1 MTSGRRLSVLLVC
14 HYFPPHMGGI
24 ENVVAGEAR
33 HLVKAGHDVT
43 VLTTSPGD
51 RAGTALSDEGYVV
64 VRMPTWNGIERAT
77 GVPFPLVA
85 PWSVLRVIGLI
96 RRADVVHVHDLLYVT
111 TWLAAFLARL
121 LRRPYVLTQHVGL
134 VAHPSRAVEAV
145 QRLVHATIGR
155 VVVSGASTVVY
166 LNGEVAAFLRRIG
179 ARPDQLRFVVNGTDT
194 DLFHPA
200 DPSSRAAL
208 AGVVRPSPE
217 SAETGVLA
225 LFAGRF
231 VPKKG
236 YDIVL
241 GAAGEGYTLV
251 LAGGEPPEGWTDRP
265 DVVVAGRMPPERLA
279 DLYRAC
285 DVFVLPS
292 VAEGFPLTV
301 QEAMATGL
309 PIVTSDDPGY
319 AQYGLDRELVA
330 FVEPSVDE
338 VRSALLRL
346 AGDPQLRAR
355 MGAYSADVANRRFA
369 WSEHVRDLEAL
380 YAEAQR

>member
-1 MTSGRRLSVLLVC
+1 MTRLLLVS

-43 VLTTSPGD
+43 VLTTSPGG
-51 RAGTALSDEGYVV
+51 RAGTTLSTEGYVV

-111 TWLAAFLARL
+111 TWLAAVLARL

-134 VAHPSRAVEAV
+134 VAHPSRAVESA

-155 VVVSGASTVVY
+155 VVVAGASAVVY
-166 LNGEVAAFLRRIG
+166 LNGAVAAFLRGVG
-179 ARPDQLRFVVNGTDT
+179 ARPDQLRFVINGTDT
-194 DLFHPA
+194 DMFHPA

-208 AGVVRPSPE
+208 RASFDLQ
-217 SAETGVLA
+217 ETGVLA

-236 YDIVL
+236 YDVVL

-251 LAGGEPPEGWTDRP
+251 LAGGEPPEGWTERP

-309 PIVTSDDPGY
+309 PIVTTDDPGY
-319 AQYGLDRELVA
+319 AEYGLDRDLVA
-330 FVEPSVDE
+330 FVEPTVDA

-355 MGAYSADVANRRFA
+355 MGAYSTDVANRRFA
-369 WSEHVRDLEAL
+369 WSEHARTLAAL

>member
-1 MTSGRRLSVLLVC
+1 VTRRVLLVS

-43 VLTTSPGD
+43 VLTTSPGG
-51 RAGTALSDEGYVV
+51 RAGTTLSGDGYVV

-85 PWSVLRVIGLI
+85 PWSVLRAARLV
-96 RRADVVHVHDLLYVT
+96 RRVDVVHVHDLLYVT
-111 TWLAAFLARL
+111 TWLAALLARL

-134 VAHPSRAVEAV
+134 VAHPSRAVEGV

-155 VVVSGASTVVY
+155 VVVTGAASVVH
-166 LNGEVAAFLRRIG
+166 LNGGVAEFLRGVG
-179 ARPDQLRFVVNGTDT
+179 ARDDQLRFVVNGTDT
-194 DLFHPA
+194 DLFHAA
-200 DPSSRAAL
+200 DAVSKAAL
-208 AGVVRPSPE
+208 RASFDVP
-217 SAETGVLA
+217 ATGVLA

-241 GAAGEGYTLV
+241 AAAGEGYTLV
-251 LAGGEPPEGWTDRP
+251 LAGGDEPVNRP
-265 DVVVAGRMPPERLA
+265 GVIMAGRMPPERLA

-309 PIVTSDDPGY
+309 PIVTTDDPGY
-319 AQYGLDRELVA
+319 APYGLDRELVA
-330 FVEPSVDE
+330 LVEPTVDA
-338 VRSALLRL
+338 VRSALQRI
-346 AGDPQLRAR
+346 AGDAQLRDR
-355 MGAYSADVANRRFA
+355 MGAYSAEVADRRFT
-369 WSEHVRDLEAL
+369 WSEHVRALEAI
-380 YAEAQR
+380 YAEAGR

>member
-1 MTSGRRLSVLLVC
+1 MRVLLVS

-33 HLVKAGHDVT
+33 HLAKAGHDVV
-43 VLTTSPGD
+43 VLTTSPGA
-51 RAGTALSDEGYVV
+51 RAGTEVSDDGYRV
-64 VRMPTWNGIERAT
+64 VRLPTWNGVERAT

-85 PWSVLRVIGLI
+85 PWSFARVARLV
-96 RRADVVHVHDLLYVT
+96 RAADVVHVHDLLYVT
-111 TWLAAFLARL
+111 TWLAAVAARL

-134 VAHPSRAVEAV
+134 VAHPSRVVEGV
-145 QRLVHATIGR
+145 QKLVHATLGR
-155 VVVSGASTVVY
+155 AVVTGAGAVVH
-166 LNGEVAAFLRRIG
+166 LNGAVAEFLRRVG
-179 ARPDQLRFVVNGTDT
+179 ARPEQLRFVVNGTDT

-200 DPSSRAAL
+200 DPAAKAAL
-208 AGVVRPSPE
+208 R
-217 SAETGVLA
+217 AEFGLPRDGVLA

-236 YDIVL
+236 FDVVV

-251 LAGGEPPEGWTDRP
+251 LAGGEPPQPWTAP
-265 DVVVAGRMPPERLA
+265 AGVVVAGRMPPERLA

-309 PIVTSDDPGY
+309 PVVITDDPGY
-319 AQYGLDRELVA
+319 APYGLDRELVGL
-330 FVEPSVDE
+330 
-338 VRSALLRL
+338 VRPTSEQVRAALLRI
-346 AGDPQLRAR
+346 AGDAELRAR
-355 MGAYSADVANRRFA
+355 MGAYSADLAARRFSWA
-369 WSEHVRDLEAL
+369 EHVRTLEAV
-380 YAEAQR
+380 YTEVSA